1 MMSEFKKLLEPIK
14 IGTMELKNRL
24 VMTPMGTGYYTIDG
38 YTTERAINYFEE
50 RAKGGVGLIAPTAWV
65 SNTGFAVPGNPL
77 MHDDRL
83 VPGYRKLVNA
93 LHKHGTKTHL
103 QLNHAGK
110 NVVPEYAGVRPASPS
125 GIRSGM
131 TGLETLEL
139 TVEEIE
145 MIIEMFASAARR
157 TREAGFDG
165 VEFMCST
172 GYLIASFLSSAVN
185 KRKDKYGGDAAG
197 RTTFLTEIIKR
208 TKEECGDDFPITCR
222 MSVIDG
228 MPGGNSVEDS
238 QVQARIL
245 EEAGVDSIQAW
256 AGWHEARTPWM
267 PMEVP
272 RGAWVYLAEALK
284 KVVKIPVMAVGRIN
298 NPELAEKILQEGK
311 ADLICM
317 GRPLL
322 ADPEL
327 LKKAAEG
334 RSKEV
339 RKCIACQRCFE
350 SRFPA
355 FGGFLKCSVNPELG
369 REVQYLINPA
379 KNAKSVLVIGAG
391 PSGMEAARIAA
402 LRGYNVHLWDRN
414 KELGGQLLL
423 AVLPPYKEE
432 LKNIPEYYFSQF
444 KKLKNLHI
452 ELGKEVTPTLVEEI
466 EPEIIILV
474 TGSSPAIPDIPGI
487 DQKNVFSADD
497 VLKGKAAI
505 GEKIVVIGARLIGAE
520 TAEYLAV
527 RGKKVTI
534 VDELDKIAIDM
545 PRPNRYGLKTRIGKL
560 GVREFPNTT
569 VETISDTHVVVVN
582 NGKRFVLEADTV
594 VHATGRRPNLELF
607 DPMLRYVK
615 PYNLYTAGDCLS
627 PGMIL
632 EAISAGAR
640 VGRII

>member
-1 MMSEFKKLLEPIK
+1 MGEFKKLFEPVK
-14 IGTMELKNRL
+14 IGKMELKNRV
-24 VMTPMGTGYYTIDG
+24 VMTPMGTGYYSIDG
-38 YTTERAINYFEE
+38 YITERAINYFEE
-50 RAKGGVGLIAPTAWV
+50 RARGGVGLITPTAWV
-65 SNTGFAVPGNPL
+65 GNTAFAVPGNAL

-83 VPGYRKLVNA
+83 IPSYKKLVDA
-93 LHKHGTKTHL
+93 IHRHGTKIHL

-131 TGLETLEL
+131 TGLETREL

-157 TREAGFDG
+157 TKEAGFDG

-185 KRKDKYGGDAAG
+185 KRKDKYGGDAVG
-197 RTTFLTEIIKR
+197 RTTFLMEIIRR
-208 TKEECGDDFPITCR
+208 TQEECGDDFPITCR

-238 QVQARIL
+238 QVQALKL
-245 EEAGVDSIQAW
+245 EEAGADAIQAW

-298 NPELAEKILQEGK
+298 NPELAEKILEEGK

-327 LKKAAEG
+327 VKKAAEG
-334 RSKEV
+334 RPEEV

-355 FGGFLKCSVNPELG
+355 FGGALKCSVNPELG
-369 REVQYLINPA
+369 RETQYHIDAAPEP
-379 KNAKSVLVIGAG
+379 KKVLVIGAG
-391 PSGMEAARIAA
+391 PSGMEAARVAA
-402 LRGYNVHLWDRN
+402 LRGHDVHLYDRN
-414 KELGGQLLL
+414 RELGGQLLL
-423 AVLPPYKEE
+423 AILPPHKEE
-432 LKNIPEYYFSQF
+432 LKNIPEYFSSQF
-444 KKLKNLHI
+444 DRLKNLHL
-452 ELGKEVTPTLVEEI
+452 ELGKEVTPELVDRI
-466 EPEIIILV
+466 KPEVVILT
-474 TGSSPAIPDIPGI
+474 TGSSPVAPDIPGI
-487 DQKNVFSADD
+487 DQENVFSADD
-497 VLKGKAAI
+497 VLWGKANV
-505 GEKIVVIGARLIGAE
+505 GGKVVVIGAKLIGAE

-534 VDELDKIAIDM
+534 VDESDKIAIDM
-545 PRPNRYGLKTRIGKL
+545 PRPNRYGLKTRIAKL
-560 GVREFPNTT
+560 GVREFPRTK
-569 VETISDTHVVVVN
+569 VETISDNHVVVN
-582 NGKRFVLEADTV
+582 REGKKFVLEADTI
-594 VHATGRRPNLELF
+594 VHAAGRRPNLELF
-607 DPMLRYVK
+607 EPLLQNVN
-615 PYNLYTAGDCLS
+615 PYNLHTAGDCLR
-627 PGMIL
+627 PRMIL
-632 EAISAGAR
+632 DAIHAGSR
-640 VGRII
+640 VGRLV